1 MKTESIL
8 RTLEGLYY
16 RRSSFTEQE
25 LKRIDTIVVN
35 RMDYDGS
42 ILNVDFNDLKSFV
55 NLFSLTINGCI
66 IDNSVFSVLKEL
78 PNLKKLVLYDC
89 DIIENIYSQF
99 NELKLKELIINNTNI
114 DISSVDLNIN
124 RLTLE
129 GLEFKIFNFSVNTL
143 DVRFCEIYDAQQL
156 LSCKFN
162 EAIISFKLYDA
173 NKELFDNSNRVI
185 TVMEDNGQFVYKK
198 VGY

>member
-55 NLFSLTINGCI
+55 DLFSLTINGCI

-99 NELKLKELIINNTNI
+99 NELKLKELIINNSNI
-114 DISSVDLNIN
+114 DISLVDLNIN

-129 GLEFKIFNFSVNTL
+129 GVEFKPFKFSVNTL
-143 DVRFCEIYDAQQL
+143 DVRFCDIYDAQQL

-162 EAIISFKLYDA
+162 ETIISFKLYDA

>member
-8 RTLEGLYY
+8 RTLEGLFY

-35 RMDYDGS
+35 RMDYDGT
-42 ILNVDFNDLKSFV
+42 ILDVDFNDLKLFT

-66 IDNSVFSVLKEL
+66 IDNSVINVLKDL

-89 DIIENIYSQF
+89 ELVENIYFQF
-99 NELKLKELIINNTNI
+99 NDLKLKYLTINNTNI
-114 DISSVDLNIN
+114 DISLINFDIN
-124 RLTLE
+124 RLILE
-129 GLEFKIFNFSVNTL
+129 NYEFKRFTFSVNIL
-143 DVRFCEIYDAQQL
+143 DVRFCDIRDTQEL
-156 LSCKFN
+156 LSCAFG
-162 EAIISFKLYDA
+162 EAIISLDLYNA
-173 NKELFDNSNRVI
+173 NKDLFDNSNRMI

>member
-35 RMDYDGS
+35 RMDYDGT

-66 IDNSVFSVLKEL
+66 IDNSVISVLKEL

-89 DIIENIYSQF
+89 DIIEDIYSQF

-143 DVRFCEIYDAQQL
+143 DVRFCGIYDAQQL

-162 EAIISFKLYDA
+162 EAIISFELYDA

>member
-35 RMDYDGS
+35 RMDYDGT

-66 IDNSVFSVLKEL
+66 IDNSVISVLKEL

-89 DIIENIYSQF
+89 DIIESIYSQF

-129 GLEFKIFNFSVNTL
+129 GLEFKIFNFSVNIL
-143 DVRFCEIYDAQQL
+143 DVRFCDIHNAQQL

-162 EAIISFKLYDA
+162 EAIISFELYDA

>member
-35 RMDYDGS
+35 RMDYDGT
-42 ILNVDFNDLKSFV
+42 ILDVDFNDLKFFS

-66 IDNSVFSVLKEL
+66 IDNSVISVLKEL

-89 DIIENIYSQF
+89 DLIEDIYFKF
-99 NELKLKELIINNTNI
+99 NDLKLKDLTINNTNI
-114 DISSVDLNIN
+114 DISLVDLDIN

-129 GLEFKIFNFSVNTL
+129 SLEFKPYTFSVNIL
-143 DVRFCEIYDAQQL
+143 DVRFCDIFNVQDL

-162 EAIISFKLYDA
+162 EAIISFELYDA
-173 NKELFDNSNRVI
+173 NKELFDNSNRLI
-185 TVMEDNGQFVYKK
+185 TIMEDNGQFVYKK

>member
-8 RTLEGLYY
+8 RTLEGLFY

-35 RMDYDGS
+35 RMDYDGA
-42 ILNVDFNDLKSFV
+42 ILDVDFNDIKSFP
-55 NLFSLTINGCI
+55 NLFSLTINGCV
-66 IDNSVFSVLKEL
+66 IDNSVISVLKEL

-89 DIIENIYSQF
+89 EVIEDIYSMF
-99 NELKLKELIINNTNI
+99 NELNLKDLIINNTNF
-114 DISSVDLNIN
+114 DISLINLNIN

-129 GLEFKIFNFSVNTL
+129 SFDFKNFNFSVNIL
-143 DVRFCEIYDAQQL
+143 DVRFCDIRDAKEL
-156 LSCKFN
+156 LSCNFS
-162 EAIISFKLYDA
+162 EAIISFELYDE
-173 NKELFDNSNRVI
+173 NKELFDNANRMI

>member
-35 RMDYDGS
+35 RMDYDGT
-42 ILNVDFNDLKSFV
+42 ILDVDFNDLKFFP

-66 IDNSVFSVLKEL
+66 IDNSVISVLKEL

-89 DIIENIYSQF
+89 DLIEDIYFQF
-99 NELKLKELIINNTNI
+99 NDLKLKDLTINNTNI
-114 DISSVDLNIN
+114 DISLINLNIN

-129 GLEFKIFNFSVNTL
+129 SFKFKPFTFFVNIL
-143 DVRFCEIYDAQQL
+143 DVRFCDIFDVQDL
-156 LSCKFN
+156 LSCNFT
-162 EAIISFKLYDA
+162 ETIISFELYDS
-173 NKELFDNSNRVI
+173 NKELFDNSNRLI
-185 TVMEDNGQFVYKK
+185 TIMEDNGQFVYKK